1 MKKKFIDFMG
11 FKDQDILEIK
21 TGLSIILK
29 NVFFTLKI
37 GIPVILFF
45 FIGTYFGFLN
55 YFMFIF
61 LIFVALVIGVLIIV
75 SLSQTLGHDYLA
87 EKEIVYF
94 ENADGTKGS
103 FLKYKNEVK

>member
-11 FKDQDILEIK
+11 FTDQDILEIK

-29 NVFFTLKI
+29 NVFFILKI
-37 GIPVILFF
+37 VIPVISS
-45 FIGTYFGFLN
+45 IMIADYFGVMGYLIL
-55 YFMFIF
+55 IF
-61 LIFVALVIGVLIIV
+61 LVFVALFIGVFIIV
-75 SLSQTLGHDYLA
+75 SLSQSLGHDYLS

>member
-1 MKKKFIDFMG
+1 MKKKFINFMG
-11 FKDQDILEIK
+11 FTVQDILEIK
-21 TGLSIILK
+21 TGFSIILK

-45 FIGTYFGFLN
+45 MIITHFGFITYFM
-55 YFMFIF
+55 YIF
-61 LIFVALVIGVLIIV
+61 LIFVALVIGVLYIF
-75 SLSQTLGHDYLA
+75 SLSQILGHDKLS

-103 FLKYKNEVK
+103 FLKYKNEVR

>member
-11 FKDQDILEIK
+11 FTDLDILEIK

-45 FIGTYFGFLN
+45 FIGTYFGFLT
-55 YFMFIF
+55 YFMYIF

-75 SLSQTLGHDYLA
+75 SLSQTLGHDYLS

-103 FLKYKNEVK
+103 FLKYKNE